1 MFLSVLF
8 LLTSSE
14 QHPYSV
20 EITKD
25 NVFDIIGK
33 KEHVYVH
40 FFAEGCRHCAK
51 MAPEWNELVRI
62 YHPVQNVIMATINCD
77 RWSSLCF
84 SFDGTSTPSVQHFG
98 PRERKGVQYGG
109 ERTIIPMTKWVIST
123 SEEKPYTKPNS
134 LLYARSID
142 EIKNIIKDGQ
152 VLLVVDDQKTHF
164 YNQTEIRQCE
174 GQSEAKVIAI
184 SKDTY
189 PNESAAYCGSND
201 TNNCIVLLNKDEVF
215 KYDGPIEYTKILDFV
230 DEHPLKDE
238 SL

>member
-1 MFLSVLF
+1 MLF
-8 LLTSSE
+8 CSLIILISSE
-14 QHPYSV
+14 AHPYSV

-51 MAPEWNELVRI
+51 MQPEWNELVRI
-62 YHPVQNVIMATINCD
+62 YHPVQNVIMATVNCD
-77 RWSSLCF
+77 RWSSVCF
-84 SFDGTSTPSVQHFG
+84 SFDGTSTPSVKHFK
-98 PRERKGVQYGG
+98 PRERQGVQYGG

-142 EIKNIIKDGQ
+142 EINGIAKEGQ
-152 VLLVVDDQKTHF
+152 VLLIVDDPKTHF

-174 GQSEAKVIAI
+174 GESQAKILAI
-184 SKDTY
+184 SKNDH
-189 PNESAAYCGSND
+189 PKEAEKYCGKSD
-201 TNNCIVLLNKDEVF
+201 VDNCVVLLNGEETI
-215 KYDGPIEYTKILDFV
+215 KYEGPIEYSKILDFI
-230 DEHPLKDE
+230 DAHPPKDD